1 MDSSNQQLINN
12 IRQGDIAAFEILYK
26 EYYTYLC
33 LISEHIV
40 KNPSDA
46 EEIVSDV
53 FVRFWNIREKI
64 EITSSI
70 KAYLIKAV
78 YNASLNHLE
87 SFKLKRRLTDRISNS
102 DHDLLIWDN
111 NYTLGQL
118 FEREIME
125 ILEKGISDLPDAC
138 RRIFL
143 LSRNENMKY
152 GDIAGKLDISVN
164 TVKTQ
169 MKIALARL
177 RESLKDYLGVII
189 FFISIGKICIS
200 F

>member
-12 IRQGDIAAFEILYK
+12 IRQGDVAAFEILYK
-26 EYYTYLC
+26 EYYVYLC

-40 KNPSDA
+40 KDPSDA

-53 FVRFWNIREKI
+53 FLRFWNIREKT
-64 EITSSI
+64 EITTSI

-87 SFKLKRRLTDRISNS
+87 SFRLKNRLTDRFKNS
-102 DHDLLIWDN
+102 DYELLVWDN

-118 FEREIME
+118 FEREILE
-125 ILEKGISDLPDAC
+125 ILEKGVSDLPDAC
-138 RRIFL
+138 RQIFL

-152 GDIAGKLDISVN
+152 SDIAGKLEISVN

-177 RESLKDYLGVII
+177 RVSLKDYLAAIV
-189 FFISIGKICIS
+189 FFIGI
-200 F
+200 

>member
-12 IRQGDIAAFEILYK
+12 IRHGDVASFEILYK
-26 EYYTYLC
+26 EYYVYLC

-40 KNPSDA
+40 RNPSDA

-53 FVRFWNIREKI
+53 FVRFWNKREKI
-64 EITSSI
+64 EITTSI
-70 KAYLIKAV
+70 KAYLVRSV

-87 SFKLKRRLTDRISNS
+87 SFRLKNSLTDRFSNS
-102 DHDLLIWDN
+102 DYELLVWDN

-118 FEREIME
+118 FESEILE

-138 RRIFL
+138 RQIFL

-152 GDIAGKLDISVN
+152 SDIAGKLDISVN

-177 RESLKDYLGVII
+177 RESLKDYLAVII
-189 FFISIGKICIS
+189 FFISL
-200 F
+200 

>member
-1 MDSSNQQLINN
+1 MDSSNLQLIKN
-12 IRQGDIAAFEILYK
+12 IRQGDVAAFEILYK
-26 EYYTYLC
+26 EYYIYLC

-53 FVRFWNIREKI
+53 FIRFWNIRERI
-64 EITSSI
+64 EITTSI
-70 KAYLIKAV
+70 KAYLVRSV

-87 SFKLKRRLTDRISNS
+87 SFRLQNRLTDRFNNS
-102 DHDLLIWDN
+102 DYELLIWDN

-118 FEREIME
+118 FEREILE

-138 RRIFL
+138 RQIFL

-152 GDIAGKLDISVN
+152 SDIAGKLDISVN

-177 RESLKDYLGVII
+177 RESLKDYLAVLL
-189 FFISIGKICIS
+189 FFISL
-200 F
+200 